1 VIVATVI
8 DALVVTL
15 GLDPA
20 QYKRGQA
27 DAKKSIKA
35 TSDEA
40 ARAAKEMEARGQQA
54 ALFFTKIR
62 NEALALFAVFTA
74 GMGLKNFTEHTILS
88 TAALGRM
95 SENLGMSAKDL
106 AEWQLAAK
114 NAGGT
119 AEGITAALL
128 DSQKE
133 VAKFKLTGV
142 TEGINKFL
150 QYGGKASDLKDG
162 NTYLL
167 ARARIISNLAKADPG
182 RAQLVASQMGI
193 TPAEYNFLKQGPE
206 AIEAARRAQAGL
218 ATELARASAPAE
230 RLRKEFDL
238 LENKFTSV
246 GVNVLVA
253 LMPAFETL
261 MGYLTRLGD
270 WIVAHKEDI
279 AKWVDD
285 TIKKIQKNAPL
296 VKAWV
301 DSVVTDLER
310 IAPVAEKILNVIGNI
325 MTIFLRLAGL
335 DPIDWQKKLGDP
347 RAPKGPTP
355 AEKTTSWIDDKV
367 SSATAWVR
375 SKSDAEG
382 QKRAKAALA
391 YFQSQGWDREQ
402 AAGIVG
408 STIQESNVDPTAE
421 NKKSGAY
428 GLGQWLG
435 DRVKAFKAWSGH
447 DLKGSTFDEQLGFMQ
462 YELTH
467 GIYKRAGDHIK
478 TAKTAAEAAAI
489 HSNEYEIPGT
499 AEAMIAQRQAYAAQL
514 LTDTEGKSVID
525 PKIVAVPKSDVDP
538 KIVEVPSDARR
549 YAAQAVT
556 QYPIGARSI
565 APSMTDNSSVSHSS
579 TETHVNGPVNIYTQA
594 TDAKGVASAFGA
606 EVKKFNFTISQ
617 QNNGMS

>member
-1 VIVATVI
+1 VI

-40 ARAAKEMEARGQQA
+40 AHAAKEMEARGQQA

-62 NEALALFAVFTA
+62 NEALALLAVFTA

-193 TPAEYNFLKQGPE
+193 TPAEFNFLKQGPE

-218 ATELARASAPAE
+218 ADELARASAPAE
-230 RLRKEFDL
+230 KLRKEFDL

-253 LMPAFETL
+253 LMPAFETV
-261 MGYLTRLGD
+261 MGYLTRLAD

-301 DSVVTDLER
+301 DSVVGDLER

-325 MTIFLRLAGL
+325 MGIFMKLAGL
-335 DPIDWQKKLGDP
+335 DPVDWKAKLGDP
-347 RAPKGPTP
+347 NASKGPTP

-367 SSATAWVR
+367 SAAEAWVN
-375 SKSDAEG
+375 SKTNKAE
-382 QKRAKAALA
+382 QERAKAALA
-391 YFQSQGWDREQ
+391 YFQSQGWSREN

-408 STIQESNVDPTAE
+408 SLMQESNVDPTKV
-421 NKKSGAY
+421 NPVSGAY
-428 GLGQWLG
+428 GISQLL
-435 DRVKAFKAWSGH
+435 DKSRIKAFEAFTGKNLR
-447 DLKGSTFDEQLGFMQ
+447 DSTFDDQLRYMQ
-462 YELTH
+462 YDLTH
-467 GIYKRAGDHIK
+467 GEYKKAGDAIRASK
-478 TAKTAAEAAAI
+478 SAAEAAAI
-489 HSNEYEIPGT
+489 HSSEYERPGKS
-499 AEAMIAQRQAYAAQL
+499 EARVAQRQANAMQL
-514 LTDTEGKSVID
+514 LKDTAGGAVID
-525 PKIVAVPKSDVDP
+525 PKIVEIPA
-538 KIVEVPSDARR
+538 DART
-549 YAAQAVT
+549 YAARAAT
-556 QYPIGARSI
+556 AYPIGARAI

-579 TETHVNGPVNIYTQA
+579 AETHVNGPVNIYTQA
-594 TDAKGVASAFGA
+594 TDAKGIASAFGA
-606 EVKKFNFTISQ
+606 EVKKFNFTVSQ
-617 QNNGMS
+617 ENNGLG

>member
-1 VIVATVI
+1 MATVI

-40 ARAAKEMEARGQQA
+40 AHAAKEMEARGQQA

-62 NEALALFAVFTA
+62 NEALALLAVFTA

-167 ARARIISNLAKADPG
+167 ARARIISNLAKTDPG

-193 TPAEYNFLKQGPE
+193 TPAEFNFLKQGPE

-218 ATELARASAPAE
+218 ATALGNASKPAE
-230 RLRKEFDL
+230 ELRRNFDS
-238 LENKFTSV
+238 LENQLQVT
-246 GVNVLVA
+246 GVTLLTA
-253 LMPAFETL
+253 LMPEIKQLVAWLEKL
-261 MGYLTRLGD
+261 AD
-270 WIVAHKEDI
+270 WIVDHKEDI
-279 AKWVDD
+279 VKWVDD
-285 TIKKIQKNAPL
+285 TVKKIQKNAPL

-301 DSVVTDLER
+301 DSVIKDFER
-310 IAPVAEKILNVIGNI
+310 IAPVAERIFTVIGNI
-325 MTIFLRLAGL
+325 MGVFLRLAGL
-335 DPIDWQKKLGDP
+335 DPIDWEAKLGDP
-347 RAPKGPTP
+347 KAAKGPTP

-367 SSATAWVR
+367 SSATAWVH
-375 SKSDAEG
+375 SKTDGDG

-391 YFQSQGWDREQ
+391 YFQSQGWTREQ

-408 STIQESNVDPTAE
+408 SVTQESNVDPNAE
-421 NKKSGAY
+421 NKTSGAF
-428 GLGQWLG
+428 GIGQWLG

-478 TAKTAAEAAAI
+478 AAKTFAEAAAI
-489 HSNEYEIPGT
+489 HSNEYEIPGKS
-499 AEAMIAQRQAYAAQL
+499 EAMIPQRQAYAAQL
-514 LTDTEGKSVID
+514 LKDTEGKSVID

-549 YAAQAVT
+549 YAARAAT
-556 QYPIGARSI
+556 QYPIGARAI

-594 TDAKGVASAFGA
+594 TDAKGIASAFGS
-606 EVKKFNFTISQ
+606 EVKKFNFTVSQ
-617 QNNGMS
+617 ENNGLG